1 MRWVEMSLSIFKQT
15 EILTGSFFFLNL
27 NLIQL
32 RSYKIWDKI
41 STAPFIS
48 IIYQSSHLYRQNSIR
63 DAYAYSQWY
72 YVVLYN
78 IKLCCTIQHKIM
90 LKKPLTV
97 ILFN

>member
-48 IIYQSSHLYRQNSIR
+48 IIYQSSHLYRQI
-63 DAYAYSQWY
+63 
-72 YVVLYN
+72 
-78 IKLCCTIQHKIM
+78 IE
-90 LKKPLTV
+90 LKKYSIIIKVYLIIF
-97 ILFN
+97 ILN